1 MPKPDDPGE
10 IVIRDL
16 FPMLSEEQLEAKRA
30 FLFGYF
36 EIALQIFER
45 LENEEQ
51 SGH

>member
-1 MPKPDDPGE
+1 MTKPNEPEE
-10 IVIRDL
+10 IVISDL